1 MPRYRVETFLPEG
14 ATSECTAREWRARSA
29 VGELR
34 RQGVR
39 VRFDRVVRVPQEET
53 CLFVFDAASA
63 TEAALV
69 AELADLGPFRVVE
82 EARRAAG

>member
-1 MPRYRVETFLPEG
+1 MPSYRVETFLARE

-39 VRFDRVVRVPQEET
+39 VRFDRVIRLPEEET
-53 CLFVFDAASA
+53 CLFVFDAATA
-63 TEAALV
+63 RDAALV
-69 AELADLGPFRVVE
+69 AELAQLGPFRVVE
-82 EARRAAG
+82 EARSVAG